1 MSARRPA
8 IRQAVK
14 ALIEA
19 HYPGPVEDSRHINAE
34 GKNAFV
40 AVYLPSGELEA
51 EGLTEVYD
59 AQLEIAIYH
68 RQRVSDSALDAV
80 GHTIETAIDSDPS
93 LSGLVR
99 GLTLRGF
106 DYPEDTDPFTVL
118 VLRYSVQ
125 YDR

>member
-1 MSARRPA
+1 M
-8 IRQAVK
+8 
-14 ALIEA
+14 
-19 HYPGPVEDSRHINAE
+19 
-34 GKNAFV
+34 
-40 AVYLPSGELEA
+40 YLPSGELEA

-106 DYPEDTDPFTVL
+106 DFPEDTDPFTVL